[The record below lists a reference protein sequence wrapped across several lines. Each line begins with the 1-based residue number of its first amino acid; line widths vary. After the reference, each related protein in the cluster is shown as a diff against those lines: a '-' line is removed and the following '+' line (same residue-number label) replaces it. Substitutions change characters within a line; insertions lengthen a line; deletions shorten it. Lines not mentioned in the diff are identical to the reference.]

1 VDSHRDS
8 SSANMRTPRKRWEC
22 STVKYVKVVINK
34 PEWESLLELVAKDL
48 LSMNHQ
54 LQDRLRS
61 NSSIHLNDVQ
71 SPAAMATGE
80 RDIPHGSIYEI
91 IKQAG

>member
-1 VDSHRDS
+1 
-8 SSANMRTPRKRWEC
+8 M
-22 STVKYVKVVINK
+22 KVVINK

>member
-1 VDSHRDS
+1 
-8 SSANMRTPRKRWEC
+8 
-22 STVKYVKVVINK
+22 VKVVIDK

-71 SPAAMATGE
+71 SPAAIATGE
-80 RDIPHGSIYEI
+80 RDISHGSIYEL
-91 IKQAG
+91 IKQAS